1 MTQLTV
7 EIIQEGGLQIVEVL
21 HSGPRGAKGDPG
33 ETLVLTGPALAG
45 RASGSGNLVAIP
57 LAPGLAIVN
66 GALTLT
72 GAGSGTVTSVG
83 LTVPNGFSVA
93 NSPITGSGTLAL
105 TFATGYSLPT
115 TAKQGQWDQAYA
127 DLGQARPP
135 SSHKASHATGGADA
149 LTPGDIGAAAASHGH
164 AISDVSGLSS
174 ALQAKADLVNG
185 VLATSQL
192 PALAITQYL
201 GAVANQA
208 ALLALAGERGDWA
221 IRLDRNS
228 VWILSADAPSLLTSW
243 VELPIPTGVVLQV
256 NNQTGVVTL
265 GPGDVGAEPAGTT
278 ATALAAHL
286 AAANPHNQYE
296 LKTALKDAA
305 YKNTGTT
312 AGTVAAGDDARFATL
327 EARLNAFRD
336 AATFYVSKRIT
347 ASDTNNGTSD
357 GEPFLTGSA
366 AIAAAKAYVAA
377 NPGKRAKVEFGPG
390 TYVEASLPF
399 RTGPNILATGK
410 SQRTTILKPASGQE
424 FNGFFA
430 LDSGCMVMNFTFAG
444 HQATG
449 TSDTDSSVG
458 TRAWAIA
465 FDQQANGGQGPIIT
479 ASPYVKDCAS
489 ITAEDDDGLA
499 GSISTGDT
507 GGGIEVDGA
516 KCHPSS
522 PVRSMVV
529 YGYTQQNLGGPGV
542 VVKNDAYAELVSFF
556 GLFCTWHV
564 QAETGGWA
572 TLSGGGCSEFG
583 TYGVVADGY
592 SATALY
598 TGSLRVAASAAA
610 TSVDVVSLTSNRLGS
625 SSRPYNGQIM
635 LLGGTGYVVVS
646 SSPIN
651 SSGTVVVDSDAT
663 RVGYRVSIYNPTG
676 VGLVASAAQGATADF
691 RRRSQVSAGCHTAL
705 FVGSGTNYNA
715 LPWNGGVPVRANQ
728 FVERN
733 FGRVF
738 GLSVN
743 DAGDI
748 SAAGGAFA
756 VDGTSGSVTINT
768 SEFNISGLN
777 AVGPFSRNG
786 GLSTIGVQLKE
797 LSNNITLLNSLGIV
811 GQDTAPTQFGVKGYI
826 DPLLAQLAPLNSPTF
841 TGTVSGIS
849 KAMVGLGNVDNISD
863 ANKPISNAAAAALAA
878 KVDTIDSR
886 LTDAREW
893 TAETISQA
901 ESEAGTSTTRRAFT
915 AQRVF
920 QAIASWWAGS
930 AAKAKLDG
938 IAAGATAN
946 ATDAQLRDRNTHT
959 GTQLWSTITNTPTT
973 LSGYGITDALTSAA
987 AASTYQLLSTN
998 LTALGNNEP
1007 AFYLSRLNHTGTQPA
1022 STITGLANVATSGAY
1037 NDLSGLPTL
1046 FNPAIPGAIGGTT
1059 ASTASF
1065 TRLGSKRQV
1074 VTATGSPLTITLD
1087 ASAVNEFVA
1096 STSIAANTTI
1106 SITGLGTIPSDEVI
1120 RYVFAFTWASGAIT
1134 LSASG
1139 YTFKRAGTVPASA
1152 GDYRLLIEARG
1163 DSTVLLASYG
1173 SAYT

>member
-135 SSHKASHATGGADA
+135 SSHRASHITGGSDA

-185 VLATSQL
+185 VLPTSQL

-347 ASDTNNGTSD
+347 ASDTNNG
-357 GEPFLTGSA
+357 LTGSA

-499 GSISTGDT
+499 GSTSTGDT

-516 KCHPSS
+516 KCHPNS

-542 VVKNDAYAELVSFF
+542 VVKNDAYVELVSFF

-715 LPWNGGVPVRANQ
+715 LPWNGGVPIRANQ

-768 SEFNISGLN
+768 SSFNISGLN

-786 GLSTIGVQLKE
+786 GQSTVGTQINE
-797 LSNNITLLNSLGIV
+797 ASNNTTLLNSLGLV
-811 GQDTAPTQFGVKGYI
+811 GQDTVPTQFAVKGYI

-841 TGTVSGIS
+841 TGTVSGIT
-849 KAMVGLGNVDNISD
+849 KAMVGLGNVDNTSD
-863 ANKPISNAAAAALAA
+863 ANKQISNAVAAALAA
-878 KVDTIDSR
+878 KVDASDSR
-886 LTDAREW
+886 LGDSREW
-893 TAETISQA
+893 TAPTVSKADI
-901 ESEAGTSTTRRAFT
+901 EAGIATSRVATTVERIW
-915 AQRVF
+915 Q
-920 QAIASWWAGS
+920 
-930 AAKAKLDG
+930 
-938 IAAGATAN
+938 
-946 ATDAQLRDRNTHT
+946 
-959 GTQLWSTITNTPTT
+959 
-973 LSGYGITDALTSAA
+973 GITAWWLTVSSSFGRSFVTSADAA
-987 AASTYQLLSTN
+987 AARSALLLGTLATQSGTVPSGALVGTTDTQTLTN
-998 LTALGNNEP
+998 KTIGDIKETT
-1007 AFYLSRLNHTGTQPA
+1007 F
-1022 STITGLANVATSGAY
+1022 TITDTAG
-1037 NDLSGLPTL
+1037 
-1046 FNPAIPGAIGGTT
+1046 FEINPANGPI
-1059 ASTASF
+1059 
-1065 TRLGSKRQV
+1065 Q
-1074 VTATGSPLTITLD
+1074 TITLG
-1087 ASAVNEFVA
+1087 ANRTPVA
-1096 STSIAANTTI
+1096 TNFSSGQSVKLKIDDGTAFSITWTTI
-1106 SITGLGTIPSDEVI
+1106 AVVWMGQTAGSSGTAPALGATGWTHIELWKEGSIVYGSLI
-1120 RYVFAFTWASGAIT
+1120 
-1134 LSASG
+1134 G
-1139 YTFKRAGTVPASA
+1139 YTAT
-1152 GDYRLLIEARG
+1152 
-1163 DSTVLLASYG
+1163 
-1173 SAYT
+1173 